1 MSEKLL
7 QDYVATV
14 KSGKYQDYD
23 AVNAKFPEFKDVDPQ
38 VLKDYVA
45 TVDSGNYSSYAEVNA
60 KFPEFSSVGAYGNIQ
75 DTTTNPTVSIT
86 PVSEETEEVVEEPN
100 PLEKNITNNKVK
112 DIFAINNSITDKNEK
127 AQKAAAESYFS
138 LDKIPKKYE
147 NVYSP
152 VEKATVPRV
161 AEPTE
166 DDIKSFFSTQ
176 EGGAEKYEEYLAY
189 KEDGIIP
196 DNDIFKSNFLKPA
209 VRTEKRKGIEAYIN
223 DLNEEEVDEAI
234 LNMPDL
240 MNMPGADAD
249 KVEKSFLA
257 AFPEDSY
264 YRRLYEGK
272 VPGQPQQ
279 DLEYVKKLI
288 VKNNPKK
295 ALSWEAN
302 YMGALNEDFT
312 QTYKDFEKEKE
323 TFLTNNKETLDNYE
337 KLQKEKQN
345 LGKVTEN
352 SDTMLITM
360 YNDIIDKQQVIQQTM
375 EKRGVFKLQDSLIA
389 KQNRLKSHADDLIDK
404 SEIFNNKSLAT
415 EALVR
420 DYSFIGR
427 TALQLENFGQ
437 GMKVFALGG
446 LAKIGEIGRTE
457 ASFFKPK
464 YSKQSA
470 SDKKAI
476 SALRQQYVDA
486 VNYKEQLGVEIDD
499 LH

>member
-75 DTTTNPTVSIT
+75 DTTTSPTVSIT

-100 PLEKNITNNKVK
+100 PLEKKIKNTKVK

-152 VEKATVPRV
+152 VEKTTVPRV

-166 DDIKSFFSTQ
+166 DDIKNFFSRSVYSPLLESGPQ
-176 EGGAEKYEEYLAY
+176 EQTGLEKYEEYLAY

-196 DNDIFKSNFLKPA
+196 DSDDFKNNFLKPA

-223 DLNEEEVDEAI
+223 DLNEDEVDEAI
-234 LNMPDL
+234 LNMPDV
-240 MNMPGADAD
+240 MNMPGADA
-249 KVEKSFLA
+249 KKIEASFLA

-337 KLQKEKQN
+337 KLQKEKEA

-352 SDTMLITM
+352 SDKMLITM
-360 YNDIIDKQQVIQQTM
+360 YNDIIDQQQGIQKTM
-375 EKRGVFKLQDSLIA
+375 EERGIFKLQDSLIA
-389 KQNRLKSHADDLIDK
+389 KQNRLKGHADDLIDK

-427 TALQLENFGQ
+427 T
-437 GMKVFALGG
+437 
-446 LAKIGEIGRTE
+446 
-457 ASFFKPK
+457 
-464 YSKQSA
+464 
-470 SDKKAI
+470 
-476 SALRQQYVDA
+476 
-486 VNYKEQLGVEIDD
+486 
-499 LH
+499 